1 MMRHLPVPNYHQQQ
15 TIFGFPA
22 HEIEA
27 GRGPPK
33 FSGKPNLP
41 KKNITI

>member
-1 MMRHLPVPNYHQQQ
+1 MGPLPFFFEHMMRHLPVPNYHQQQ

-27 GRGPPK
+27 G
-33 FSGKPNLP
+33 
-41 KKNITI
+41 